1 MVLEIEYRL
10 LTIVLKFS
18 IWKKGLQTNH
28 YHNFAPSFKKKSGLL
43 IALCKGKAIKN
54 THIMI
59 ALLKETLLN
68 TAWIL
73 FNRPLWQHYN
83 DTTIA
88 LTRNAIKNQAFNS
101 TFKVLLKRMHLQ

>member
-1 MVLEIEYRL
+1 MFWNSQFE
-10 LTIVLKFS
+10 
-18 IWKKGLQTNH
+18 KKGYKPIIIIILH
-28 YHNFAPSFKKKSGLL
+28 LALKKKSGLL

-101 TFKVLLKRMHLQ
+101 TLKVLLKRMHLQ